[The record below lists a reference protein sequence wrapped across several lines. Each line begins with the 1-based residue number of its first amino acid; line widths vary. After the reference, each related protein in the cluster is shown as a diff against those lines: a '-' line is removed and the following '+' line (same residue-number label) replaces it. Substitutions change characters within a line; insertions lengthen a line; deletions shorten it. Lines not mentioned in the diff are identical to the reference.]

1 MAEKV
6 YGIIGTN
13 KAMKEVI
20 QKTELLVLETEISG
34 SRLVNL
40 TGNGFQQYFF
50 AKDYIPDEIASGGFD
65 NYIVINVLQK
75 WSRNYYWY
83 PPILPANVHRHYQMD
98 GDKIIIQVINDDESG
113 ETERKTLS
121 IRAVLLKVK

>member
-1 MAEKV
+1 MAAKV

-20 QKTELLVLETEISG
+20 PKTELLVLEKEISG

-65 NYIVINVLQK
+65 NYIVINVLQN
-75 WSRNYYWY
+75 WSQTYWY
-83 PPILPANVHRHYQMD
+83 PPILPANVHRHYQMN

>member
-1 MAEKV
+1 MAAKV

-20 QKTELLVLETEISG
+20 PKTELLVLEKEISG

-40 TGNGFQQYFF
+40 TENGFQQYFF

-75 WSRNYYWY
+75 WSHTYWY
-83 PPILPANVHRHYQMD
+83 PPILPANVHRHYQMN

>member
-13 KAMKEVI
+13 KCRKEVI
-20 QKTELLVLETEISG
+20 PKTELLVLEKEISG

-65 NYIVINVLQK
+65 NYIVINVLQN
-75 WSRNYYWY
+75 WSQTYWY
-83 PPILPANVHRHYQMD
+83 PPILPANVHRHYQMN